1 MLNLFVVRLLALLAI
16 VAASGGA
23 NRAIAQSAGTAT
35 ASKPS
40 ELRITNGPVPIRVLV
55 QSPAD
60 TDTELQI
67 ICLFRSDP
75 SNTLHGSLLEINQ
88 KLKGLLD
95 QIRKHSLFRGDLGET
110 LMFAPPPGSLAAKRV
125 LIIGLGDSQTFTPER
140 MEMVGSIVYRESS
153 RLGVSHPFF
162 APTVIDGGVSGLATG
177 QVSERIMTGVLRAAR
192 TKKIL
197 MDSGASQ
204 GPVIQELT
212 FLAGAQHAADT
223 QQGIEKAIAADSGK

>member
-1 MLNLFVVRLLALLAI
+1 MLKLSVVRLLALLAM
-16 VAASGGA
+16 VAASPT
-23 NRAIAQSAGTAT
+23 NSAIAQSAGTGA
-35 ASKPS
+35 ASKPT
-40 ELRITNGPVPIRVLV
+40 ELRISDGPVPIRILV

-60 TDTELQI
+60 TDTEMQI

-95 QIRKHSLFRGDLGET
+95 QIRKPSLFRGDLGET
-110 LMFAPPPGSLAAKRV
+110 LLIVPPAGSLAAKRI
-125 LIIGLGDSQTFTPER
+125 LIIGLGDSQTFAPEW
-140 MEMVGSIVYRESS
+140 MEMVGSIAYRESS

-162 APTVIDGGVSGLATG
+162 APTVIDGGVSGFAAG
-177 QVSERIMTGVLRAAR
+177 QVSERIMAGFLRGAR

-197 MDSGASQ
+197 MDAGAS
-204 GPVIQELT
+204 GEPVIQELT

-223 QQGIEKAIAADSGK
+223 RQGIEKAIAEK

>member
-1 MLNLFVVRLLALLAI
+1 MLKLSVLRLVTLFAI
-16 VAASGGA
+16 VAAFGGA
-23 NRAIAQSAGTAT
+23 SRAIAQSAGTPLV
-35 ASKPS
+35 SKPT
-40 ELRITNGPVPIRVLV
+40 EVRIADGPVPIRILV

-67 ICLFRSDP
+67 ICLFRSEP

-95 QIRKHSLFRGDLGET
+95 QIRKPTLFRGDLGET
-110 LMFAPPPGSLAAKRV
+110 LLLAPPAGSMGAKAV

-140 MEMVGSIVYRESS
+140 MEMIGSIAYRESS

-162 APTVIDGGVSGLATG
+162 APTVIDGGVTGFATG
-177 QVSERIMTGVLRAAR
+177 QVSERIMTGILRAAR

-197 MDSGASQ
+197 MDLGASE

-223 QQGIEKAIAADSGK
+223 QQGIEKAIAEK